1 MFSGNHQVS
10 DRQLYRNYAASLIS
24 LGALL
29 PPLIM
34 NRENPGSI
42 VLALL
47 FLGIFFLGAAFVPRP
62 EGQISKWICYV
73 NYWVLG
79 TMLIRMT
86 GLLVQHFLLTGTRL
100 WVILLWFCL
109 FCYYNLYKGLE
120 CRLRVSEILF
130 PFFLLLLLLLT
141 FLMYGEVEGKRLLEL
156 RITFGKNQWL
166 QGYELF
172 CWLMAAG
179 SLWHL
184 SGQTKGRAGFAKTV
198 GKLWVTGALAVA
210 GFGLFSYCIYGNL
223 GHKGLNYPV
232 ASAMTLAH
240 FPGNVIGRLDAL
252 FGFAWGIGL
261 FLLCSSLFAPLA
273 EGEPKTWK
281 KWLLLGSM
289 VLSFG
294 AACLPECMEW
304 GQEILYRVLTP
315 VQILILLW
323 QWMQKNGRKK
333 AMAAGCLFL
342 SFFLWGCS
350 SQELEQQSL
359 VTAIGVDVGEGDRFA
374 LTFGFGTSDE
384 EEKEPFE
391 TVSGSLEEAKR
402 IYWEYEQKNMDFN
415 HLKNFYF
422 SGDLLQQENFSD
434 LLQEIQTS
442 AAYSRGTLVHVT
454 KGAAGEEAKKEEQ
467 PEEGVPVHRVLNAW
481 LNQEP
486 CEIPVITSDGRY
498 KGFESWPY

>member
-1 MFSGNHQVS
+1 M
-10 DRQLYRNYAASLIS
+10 
-24 LGALL
+24 
-29 PPLIM
+29 
-34 NRENPGSI
+34 
-42 VLALL
+42 
-47 FLGIFFLGAAFVPRP
+47 
-62 EGQISKWICYV
+62 
-73 NYWVLG
+73 
-79 TMLIRMT
+79 
-86 GLLVQHFLLTGTRL
+86 
-100 WVILLWFCL
+100 
-109 FCYYNLYKGLE
+109 
-120 CRLRVSEILF
+120 
-130 PFFLLLLLLLT
+130 
-141 FLMYGEVEGKRLLEL
+141 
-156 RITFGKNQWL
+156 
-166 QGYELF
+166 
-172 CWLMAAG
+172 
-179 SLWHL
+179 
-184 SGQTKGRAGFAKTV
+184 
-198 GKLWVTGALAVA
+198 
-210 GFGLFSYCIYGNL
+210 
-223 GHKGLNYPV
+223 
-232 ASAMTLAH
+232 
-240 FPGNVIGRLDAL
+240 
-252 FGFAWGIGL
+252 
-261 FLLCSSLFAPLA
+261 
-273 EGEPKTWK
+273 
-281 KWLLLGSM
+281 
-289 VLSFG
+289 
-294 AACLPECMEW
+294 
-304 GQEILYRVLTP
+304 LTP

-422 SGDLLQQENFSD
+422 SGDLLQQENFLD

-486 CEIPVITSDGRY
+486 CEIPVVTSDGRY